1 MGAVVTDA
9 LSWAAPGLLLEWPS
23 FALASIGALAALVLD
38 MGRLRRVAPAVT
50 AILLAGAGLSAYAR
64 ALLPETAG
72 GGVGSFQEI
81 VYVGGGFAGL
91 AAVVYAVGALACAT
105 GLASVSEGRRSG
117 VAALIAFSAAASQV
131 LMGAND
137 IVVLLVALGI
147 VGAAGYALVASAAS
161 HRSQEAATRYFVQGG
176 VATGLLV
183 FALAVLSGAHGGVT
197 SFLAIA
203 ESIGGETP
211 RFAVLGVLL
220 LVSGLAF
227 KAGAFPFHSW
237 VPDAY
242 ETTPPGAAAFLAAG
256 PKAAALGSL
265 VVAMA
270 VFGRAEQLA
279 SLSSAYVV
287 IALGSLLV
295 GTFGALRQRSFGR
308 MLGYS
313 AVAQVGYAVIG
324 LVGDPGVVPL
334 FAATYALGVA
344 AALVSAEAISRL
356 DGGWDGSIAG
366 LAGLSS
372 RSPMLAMTLT
382 VSMLSLTGIPLTAG
396 FVGKLF
402 VFLRAIDTGWTWLA
416 LAGAAASVVSFGYY
430 GTVIKAAFFGEAKGG
445 ERLPLEPAA
454 DEPPAR
460 QMPLPA
466 LLGAVLVAALG
477 IVPLATGFGGV
488 LRVFGL

>member
-1 MGAVVTDA
+1 MTDA
-9 LSWAAPGLLLEWPS
+9 LSWAAPALLLEWPA
-23 FALASIGALAALVLD
+23 FALAALGALTALVLD
-38 MGRLRRVAPAVT
+38 MGRLRRVAPVVT
-50 AILLAGAGLSAYAR
+50 AVLLVAAGLVAYAR
-64 ALLPETAG
+64 ALLPAAAG
-72 GGVGSFQEI
+72 GGVGSLGELVI
-81 VYVGGGFAGL
+81 VGGGFAGL
-91 AAVVYAVGALACAT
+91 AAVVYVVGALACAT
-105 GLASVSEGRRSG
+105 GLHTVPEARRAG
-117 VAALIAFSAAASQV
+117 VAALVAFAAAASQV
-131 LMGAND
+131 LMGAAD
-137 IVVLLVALGI
+137 MVVLLVSLEI
-147 VGAAGYALVASAAS
+147 VAVASYALVASAGS
-161 HRSQEAATRYFVQGG
+161 HRSQESSTRYFVQGG

-183 FALAVLSGAHGGVT
+183 FALAVLSGAHGGLT
-197 SFLAIA
+197 SFMAIA
-203 ESIGGETP
+203 ESMAGATP

-227 KAGAFPFHSW
+227 KSGAFPFHSW

-256 PKAAALGSL
+256 PKAAALGAL
-265 VVAMA
+265 VVATA
-270 VFGRAEQLA
+270 VLGRAEQLA

-313 AVAQVGYAVIG
+313 AVAQVGYAVVG

-334 FAATYALGVA
+334 FAATYALGVTA
-344 AALVSAEAISRL
+344 AFVSAEAIARL

-366 LAGLSS
+366 LAGLS
-372 RSPMLAMTLT
+372 RRAPVLATTLT

-416 LAGAAASVVSFGYY
+416 LVGAVASVVSFGYY
-430 GTVIKAAFFGEAKGG
+430 GSVIKAVFFSEVTRELPASAEADYA
-445 ERLPLEPAA
+445 EPAA
-454 DEPPAR
+454 RRAR
-460 QMPLPA
+460 LVP
-466 LLGAVLVAALG
+466 LVAAGLVAVLG
-477 IVPLATGFGGV
+477 VLPLVTGFGGV

>member
-1 MGAVVTDA
+1 MSAWVNDA

-23 FALASIGALAALVLD
+23 FALAAFGALAALVLD
-38 MGRLRRVAPAVT
+38 VGRLRRTAPAVT
-50 AILLAGAGLSAYAR
+50 AILLAAAGAVAFAR
-64 ALLPETAG
+64 ALLPEAAG
-72 GGVGSFQEI
+72 GGVSSFEEI
-81 VYVGGGFAGL
+81 VYVGAGFAGL
-91 AAVVYAVGALACAT
+91 AAVVYTVGALSCAT
-105 GLASVSEGRRSG
+105 GLATVDEGRRPG
-117 VAALIAFSAAASQV
+117 VAALIAFSAAASQA
-131 LMGAND
+131 LMGATD
-137 IVVLLVALGI
+137 LVVLLIALGI

-161 HRSQEAATRYFVQGG
+161 NRSQEAATRYFVQGG

-183 FALAVLSGAHGGVT
+183 FALAVLGGAHGGTT
-197 SFLAIA
+197 SFVAIA
-203 ESIGGETP
+203 ESMAGETP

-242 ETTPPGAAAFLAAG
+242 ETTPPGAAAFLTAG

-265 VVAMA
+265 VIVMA
-270 VFGRAEQLA
+270 VFGRAEQLG

-344 AALVSAEAISRL
+344 AAFVSAEAITRR
-356 DGGWDGSIAG
+356 DDGWDGSIAG
-366 LAGLSS
+366 LAGLSA
-372 RSPMLAMTLT
+372 RSPLLATTLT
-382 VSMLSLTGIPLTAG
+382 ISMLSLTGLPLTAG

-402 VFLRAIDTGWTWLA
+402 VFLRTIDAGRTWLA

-430 GTVIKAAFFGEAKGG
+430 GSVIKAVFFGEERGEGHAK
-445 ERLPLEPAA
+445 PAA
-454 DEPPAR
+454 AAEGAPSQAFV
-460 QMPLPA
+460 LPA
-466 LLGAVLVAALG
+466 IAAAALVAALG
-477 IVPLATGFGGV
+477 IVPLMTGFAGV

>member
-1 MGAVVTDA
+1 MGAWVTDG
-9 LSWAAPGLLLEWPS
+9 LSWSAPVLLLEWPS
-23 FALASIGALAALVLD
+23 FALAALGALTALVLD
-38 MGRLRRVAPAVT
+38 LGRLRRVAPAVT
-50 AILLAGAGLSAYAR
+50 SILLAAAAVLAYAR
-64 ALLPETAG
+64 ALLPEPSG
-72 GGVGSFQEI
+72 GGVGSFQAI

-91 AAVVYAVGALACAT
+91 AAVVYVVGSLACAT
-105 GLASVSEGRRSG
+105 GLHSVAQGRRSG
-117 VAALIAFSAAASQV
+117 VAALIAFAAAASQLLV
-131 LMGAND
+131 GAAD
-137 IVVLLVALGI
+137 MVVLLVALGI
-147 VGAAGYALVASAAS
+147 VGAAGYALVSASAS
-161 HRSQEAATRYFVQGG
+161 DQSQESATRYFIQGG

-183 FALAVLSGAHGGVT
+183 FALAVLSGAHGGAT
-197 SFLAIA
+197 SLVAIG
-203 ESIGGETP
+203 ESVGGETP

-242 ETTPPGAAAFLAAG
+242 GTTSYGAAAFLAAG
-256 PKAAALGSL
+256 PKAAALGAL
-265 VVAMA
+265 VVTMA
-270 VFGRAEQLA
+270 VFSRAEQLA

-287 IALGSLLV
+287 IVLGSLLV

-344 AALVSAEAISRL
+344 AAFVSAEAIQGL
-356 DGGWDGSIAG
+356 EGGWDGSIAG
-366 LAGLSS
+366 LAGLSG
-372 RSPMLAMTLT
+372 RSPVLAATLS

-402 VFLRAIDTGWTWLA
+402 VFLRAIDTGWIWLA
-416 LAGAAASVVSFGYY
+416 LAGAVASVVSFGYY
-430 GTVIKAAFFGEAKGG
+430 GSVIKAVYFGDTGG
-445 ERLPLEPAA
+445 
-454 DEPPAR
+454 DDSNHGVWSAR
-460 QMPLPA
+460 RTLLPA
-466 LLGAVLVAALG
+466 LAAAGVVVVFG
-477 IVPLATGFGGV
+477 IVPLATGFSGV